1 MRIQYNKIIGYV
13 FEHLCNTK
21 NIKGTINECLI
32 AGNLAKYGY
41 EVIVNNVYNIVIQR
55 MILMIQV
62 VLILR
67 LKWMNYEKLSEK
79 QCLRKLRLKE

>member
-1 MRIQYNKIIGYV
+1 MRIHYNKIIGYV

-41 EVIVNNVYNIVIQR
+41 DINNSSKVYHHSN
-55 MILMIQV
+55 
-62 VLILR
+62 
-67 LKWMNYEKLSEK
+67 
-79 QCLRKLRLKE
+79 